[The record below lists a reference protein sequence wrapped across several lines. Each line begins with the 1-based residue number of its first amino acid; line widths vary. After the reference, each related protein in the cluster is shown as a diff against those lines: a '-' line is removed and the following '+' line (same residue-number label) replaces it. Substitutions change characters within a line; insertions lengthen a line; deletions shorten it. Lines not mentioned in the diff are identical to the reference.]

1 MYAGIAFSIALRYRN
16 ACSPTLTTNQN
27 VADTNGPSEAVS
39 KRAYTSGVCT
49 SVHMQHVSKSARV
62 LWGRYMQQFKAIFWR
77 EITYLSN
84 LLETVL
90 FYCERQENS
99 HASWLK
105 SLPLG
110 EPSQHPQR
118 SCYSESEWI
127 IDFQQEIIKVNE
139 RVEMANGPV
148 QQDIQLSLYS
158 VIDRPRC
165 PVIVRVVFKWRL
177 VAHRRCFFPA
187 LWGSANGKHP
197 PVRGG
202 HVRVWKKM

>member
-84 LLETVL
+84 LLERL
-90 FYCERQENS
+90 FCSIVKGRRIRMPLDWNHCHWENL
-99 HASWLK
+99 ANTLRGAAILK
-105 SLPLG
+105 V
-110 EPSQHPQR
+110 
-118 SCYSESEWI
+118 SESLIFSRKSSRRIYGKWESW
-127 IDFQQEIIKVNE
+127 DGK
-139 RVEMANGPV
+139 RSSSAG
-148 QQDIQLSLYS
+148 YS
-158 VIDRPRC
+158 VIT
-165 PVIVRVVFKWRL
+165 VFC
-177 VAHRRCFFPA
+177 HRQATVSGYCQGRI
-187 LWGSANGKHP
+187 
-197 PVRGG
+197 
-202 HVRVWKKM
+202 

>member
-1 MYAGIAFSIALRYRN
+1 MYAGIAFSIALRYPN
-16 ACSPTLTTNQN
+16 AWSPTLTTKQN
-27 VADTNGPSEAVS
+27 VADTNAPSEAVS
-39 KRAYTSGVCT
+39 KCAYTSGVCT
-49 SVHMQHVSKSARV
+49 SVRVQHVSKNARV
-62 LWGRYMQQFKAIFWR
+62 PRGCYMQQFKAVFCR

-127 IDFQQEIIKVNE
+127 IDFQQEIIK
-139 RVEMANGPV
+139 ANLWQMRELRRQTV
-148 QQDIQLSLYS
+148 QFSRIFSYHCILS
-158 VIDRPRC
+158 
-165 PVIVRVVFKWRL
+165 
-177 VAHRRCFFPA
+177 
-187 LWGSANGKHP
+187 
-197 PVRGG
+197 
-202 HVRVWKKM
+202 

>member
-1 MYAGIAFSIALRYRN
+1 MYARIAFSIALRYRN

-110 EPSQHPQR
+110 DLANTLR
-118 SCYSESEWI
+118 GAAILKVSESLIFSRKSSRRIYGKWESW
-127 IDFQQEIIKVNE
+127 DGK
-139 RVEMANGPV
+139 RSSSAG
-148 QQDIQLSLYS
+148 YS
-158 VIDRPRC
+158 VIT
-165 PVIVRVVFKWRL
+165 VFC
-177 VAHRRCFFPA
+177 HRQATVSGYCQGRI
-187 LWGSANGKHP
+187 
-197 PVRGG
+197 
-202 HVRVWKKM
+202 